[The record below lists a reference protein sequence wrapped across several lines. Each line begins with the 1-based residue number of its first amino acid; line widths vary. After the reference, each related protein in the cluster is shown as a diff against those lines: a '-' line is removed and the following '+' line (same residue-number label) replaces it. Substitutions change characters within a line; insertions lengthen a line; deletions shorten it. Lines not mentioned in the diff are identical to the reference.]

1 MVELGT
7 GLIPQAAGAPFAG
20 VTLPVLLGAAALGL
34 YALLS
39 DRTEN
44 NDDDDSTP
52 GGGLMQPVA

>member
-1 MVELGT
+1 MGELLDVGA
-7 GLIPQAAGAPFAG
+7 GLSGGSTAMAALGS
-20 VTLPVLLGAAALGL
+20 LLALGL

-39 DRTEN
+39 GGRE